1 MAEITAGTSLQEVAA
16 IISQALVAHG
26 VEATLS
32 GGAAVSIYTNN
43 RYQSQ
48 DLDFVSS
55 AAINTLASVV
65 GELGFV
71 ATPSRRL
78 FAHPQSEWLLEF
90 PSGPLGFGSR
100 VVNSRSL
107 QTLNTPWGPLR
118 VIPPTLCVMDRLSAF
133 VHWRDRQCWE
143 QAVWVAQGHPID
155 WEDLRG
161 WARDEGLSEAD
172 WLSFRRRAFAEDR

>member
-1 MAEITAGTSLQEVAA
+1 MAEITASTSLTEVAA

-55 AAINTLASVV
+55 AGINTLASVV
-65 GELGFV
+65 DELGFV

-78 FAHPQSEWLLEF
+78 FAHPQSECLLVF
-90 PSGPLGFGSR
+90 PPGPLGFGSR
-100 VVNSRSL
+100 VVDSSRL

-118 VIPPTLCVMDRLSAF
+118 VIPPTLCVMDRLS
-133 VHWRDRQCWE
+133 
-143 QAVWVAQGHPID
+143 
-155 WEDLRG
+155 
-161 WARDEGLSEAD
+161 
-172 WLSFRRRAFAEDR
+172 FRRSAIAEDG